1 MPHRLAGHD
10 VTYRRWTWVLL
21 LAGTSFV
28 FSLALACATPFA
40 ALAALGAL
48 ALKKV
53 DAFAVTILAWLINQA
68 VGFGLLGYPTDPMTL
83 AWGVAIGLSA
93 VAAVAAAMLTV
104 RAFVFRG
111 PLLRASLA
119 WAAALCAQ
127 QLTIYLASF
136 ILPSDPAAFAPA
148 VLLGIAWTNALAFVV
163 LAALQAIGAKLKLTA
178 PFIGSERLQTG

>member
-1 MPHRLAGHD
+1 MPLQFTGHD
-10 VTYRRWTWVLL
+10 DTYRRWTWVLL
-21 LAGTSFV
+21 LAGASFV

-53 DAFAVTILAWLINQA
+53 DAFAVAILAWSINQA

-93 VAAVAAAMLTV
+93 VAATAAAILTV
-104 RAFVFRG
+104 RAFAFRG
-111 PLLRASLA
+111 LMLCAPLA
-119 WAAALCAQ
+119 WAVTLGAQ

-136 ILPSDPAAFAPA
+136 LLPSNPAAFSTS

-163 LAALQAIGAKLKLTA
+163 LSALQAFGAKLRLSA
-178 PFIGSERLQTG
+178 PLIGSQRLQTG